1 MYSTEFA
8 KLWFKISKE
17 IKNHME
23 TELSPALT
31 EGQLNVLEL
40 LTEQESMKPS
50 DFLEYLETTPAAVT
64 TLLDRMERGELIERR
79 RDEKDR
85 RIVWVHVTDKGKAEY
100 ERGMRI
106 RQELLNTYLDRIS
119 AHNQQLFM
127 YLLGKIAN

>member
-40 LTEQESMKPS
+40 LTEQQPMKPS
-50 DFLEYLETTPAAVT
+50 DFLEFLETTPAAVT
-64 TLLDRMERGELIERR
+64 TLLDRMERNELIERR

-100 ERGMRI
+100 DRGTRI